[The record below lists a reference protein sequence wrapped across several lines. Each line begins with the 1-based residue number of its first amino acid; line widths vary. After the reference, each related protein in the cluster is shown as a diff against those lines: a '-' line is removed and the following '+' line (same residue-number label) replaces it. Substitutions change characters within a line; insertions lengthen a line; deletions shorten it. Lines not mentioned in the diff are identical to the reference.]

1 MLSKLA
7 SLILIPGNLAL
18 LLLLAGAGL
27 ALFSRT
33 RVWGQRTALVAG
45 GILVAITTLPIGPIM
60 LRALEQRFPDLESC
74 PSALNQKLAGIV
86 LLGGGVSP
94 ARVDGR
100 IVDGLNDASD
110 RVWYAASLAKRFPA
124 LPLVVSGGQAF
135 DNGMDRRE
143 ADATVILLEE
153 LGVPRTQIVLERGSR
168 TTAENASLSG
178 LSPDA
183 GRWLVVTSAFHMP
196 RAVGSFRKTGVA
208 VIAAPTDW
216 RIADQGNAFTFDAA
230 ANLSVMNMATKE
242 YLGLLGY
249 WISGRSSELVP
260 GPDDQDC
267 RPSHGLLSGRTNRR
281 L

>member
-7 SLILIPGNLAL
+7 SLFLIPGNLAL

-27 ALFSRT
+27 ALFRRT
-33 RVWGQRTALVAG
+33 RVWGKRTAVVAG
-45 GILVAITTLPIGPIM
+45 GILVVITTLPIGSMM
-60 LRALEQRFPDLESC
+60 LRVLEQRFPDLESC
-74 PSALNQKLAGIV
+74 PSALEQKLAGIV

-94 ARVDGR
+94 ALVDGR

-135 DNGMDRRE
+135 DNGMNRPE
-143 ADATVILLEE
+143 ADATVILLER
-153 LGVPRTQIVLERGSR
+153 LGVPRAQIVLERGSR

-196 RAVGSFRKTGVA
+196 RAVGTFRNAGVA

-216 RIADQGNAFTFDAA
+216 RIADQDNAFGFDAA
-230 ANLSVMNMATKE
+230 ANLSTMNMATKE

-249 WISGRSSELVP
+249 WVSGRSGELFP
-260 GPDDQDC
+260 GPNDEAC
-267 RPSHGLLSGRTNRR
+267 RPI
-281 L
+281 